1 MSTFFNSLPLVMPQP
16 RSTSRCGTTL
26 YTDGLVSADV
36 ETFMASSQ
44 GHHALNLAQAL
55 WEKEGAK
62 LELKGISV
70 I

>member
-1 MSTFFNSLPLVMPQP
+1 
-16 RSTSRCGTTL
+16 
-26 YTDGLVSADV
+26 
-36 ETFMASSQ
+36 MASSQ